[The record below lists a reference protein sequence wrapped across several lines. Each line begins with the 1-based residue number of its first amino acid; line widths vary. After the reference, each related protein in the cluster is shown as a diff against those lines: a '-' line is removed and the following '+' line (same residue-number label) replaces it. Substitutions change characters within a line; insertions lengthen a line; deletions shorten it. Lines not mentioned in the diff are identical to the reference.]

1 MKNIER
7 DIWNA
12 HIRGKIITFNHRAI
26 NNNIEFD
33 IWNNIEVNICRT
45 IYNNFID
52 NIRNLIKENGNP
64 LSKKFG
70 GFL

>member
-26 NNNIEFD
+26 NLPLLTNFVNNIE
-33 IWNNIEVNICRT
+33 INICNNIG
-45 IYNNFID
+45 D
-52 NIRNLIKENGNP
+52 NISRNIYESIKENIANEKHR
-64 LSKKFG
+64 S
-70 GFL
+70 